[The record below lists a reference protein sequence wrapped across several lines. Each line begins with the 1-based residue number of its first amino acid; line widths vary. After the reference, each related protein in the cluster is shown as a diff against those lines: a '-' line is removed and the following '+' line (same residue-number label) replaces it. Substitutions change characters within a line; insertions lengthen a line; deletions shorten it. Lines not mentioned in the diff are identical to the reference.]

1 MAVVDR
7 ISDADWLVVWKK
19 QSDARVGRASR
30 LEDGAVRADCRGCNG
45 ATRLLLPLGAALDRA
60 ATLQLG
66 IGLRVEKVS
75 PARPVEWVALLR
87 GPDPAD
93 LTLVKKLESLPVM
106 GAQGRDWSWTLAA
119 NDLAEAEGE
128 LYLAVQCAPR
138 SQAVMVSG
146 SLRQELPAP
155 PEPVAP
161 APPPAPP
168 PKAEAAEAGGPG
180 PASRRRVR
188 ALPGGASLVFR
199 TAGDAQACKI
209 TTEDETRGVLRLDPS
224 ACAQDLRLI
233 LPVPRPDGPPPP
245 EGLGWPLGIR
255 MDAAE
260 LGSKDK
266 RSLLWLA
273 LTQGA
278 SPVSLELHRMVA
290 KRIRAPGTLG
300 PLAWDA
306 ALDPRVPPEAAIYL
320 TLQIAGGGSPVLVTI
335 PEFGPGTRHGQW
347 SPATGGSLQGRV
359 SAGEDT
365 PGMVLH
371 RAGRLVPVTPR
382 AKALPEGG
390 TQLTLGAAALDAAL
404 REAGWADGQPFEA
417 LLLAG
422 DTLLDRQSVTIT
434 AREEEGALEEATP
447 ARIRGWAGI
456 KGQPELGAEV
466 ELLVNGL
473 PYAAFSTSP
482 PGRLFET
489 RLLLGTRAEG
499 ERIELR
505 GRNAGQLLGEARLLT
520 GLPRR
525 MSDPA
530 AALRATIALREHP
543 PRVTVLLPLS
553 DADAAAE
560 ATLAAL
566 AAQMPGWA
574 RILLL
579 DRGCTRPA
587 LTALLA
593 GHEVLRVAG
602 GLADV
607 FNQGIAAAGT
617 DDVVLLAPGTRPGP
631 RWLHRL
637 RFAALATDRPASIGA
652 LNTGCDALWP
662 RPDAARLLA
671 QQAGGLRP
679 EVPVMGGPCLYL
691 RRAALDAV
699 GGFDAESF
707 PEGSGWQVDWAMRA
721 RYLGFTHHVEEGCLV
736 GPSQPEALTPEAE
749 ALLGHRYAE
758 LPRLRAALAETPA
771 WRGVTHRLAQ
781 LTQDAPAPARPRCL
795 FVIST
800 RTGGTPQTNQ
810 DLMRALQPGHET
822 LLLHCDGRVM
832 TLSRITAASEAV
844 LASHTL
850 AEPIGVLNHRSAE
863 YDAVVADW
871 LQGEAV
877 ELLHVRHMA
886 WHSLGLI
893 ERARA
898 LGIAVVVSFH
908 DFYTVCPTVKLL
920 DPQMTPCGGVCTVGE
935 GDCRAELWPRE
946 TVPPLRDRW
955 VHNWR
960 AMMGPVL
967 AQADAFVTT
976 STSAR
981 ETILRAFP
989 ALAEKPFEVIRHG
1002 RDFAHLDRPPPAPP
1016 GRAEPLRLL
1025 VLGNISRAKGAELLR
1040 DLAALDTAERLE
1052 IHVAGE
1058 IDSRLKP
1065 ARIFLHGPYER
1076 DSVLR
1081 VIEEVKPHL
1090 GAVLSL
1096 WPETYSHTLTELWSA
1111 GVPVLGFDLGAVG
1124 ERIRET
1130 GGGWLLQD
1138 TTPEA
1143 VYQALRRIAA
1153 DTEGHAARSAAVE
1166 AWRQGEGRRHGT
1178 GAMAASYAALYA
1190 RLGVAANP

>member
-7 ISDADWLVVWKK
+7 ISDAPWLVVWKK
-19 QSDARVGRASR
+19 QSDARVGRATR
-30 LEDGAVRADCRGCNG
+30 QEDGAIRADCRGCNG
-45 ATRLLLPLGAALDRA
+45 ATRLLLPLGAALDRTG
-60 ATLQLG
+60 TLHLT
-66 IGLRVEKVS
+66 IGLRVDKVS

-93 LTLVKKLESLPVM
+93 LTLVKKLESMPVM
-106 GAQGRDWSWTLAA
+106 GAQGRDWSWTLPTTE
-119 NDLAEAEGE
+119 LAEAEGE

-138 SQAVMVSG
+138 SQAVLVSG
-146 SLRQELPAP
+146 SLRQESPA
-155 PEPVAP
+155 PVAP
-161 APPPAPP
+161 KPAPAQ
-168 PKAEAAEAGGPG
+168 AEATPAEGGAMG

-209 TTEDETRGVLRLDPS
+209 TTEDEARGVLRLDPS

-233 LPVPRPDGPPPP
+233 LPVPPPQGAPPP

-255 MDAAE
+255 MEAAE
-260 LGSKDK
+260 LGSKEK

-273 LTQGA
+273 LTQGL

-290 KRIRAPGTLG
+290 KRIRAPGSLG
-300 PLAWDA
+300 PLAWDV
-306 ALDPRVPPEAAIYL
+306 ALDPRVPSEAAIYL
-320 TLQIAGGGSPVLVTI
+320 TLQIAGGGTPVLLTI
-335 PEFGPGTRHGQW
+335 PELWAGARRGQW
-347 SPATGGSLQGRV
+347 KPAPHGPLEGQV
-359 SAGEDT
+359 FAGEET
-365 PGMVLH
+365 PGMALL
-371 RAGRLVPVTPR
+371 RAGRMVPLAPR

-390 TQLTLGAAALDAAL
+390 TRLTLGAAALDAAL
-404 REAGWADGQPFEA
+404 REAGWADGEPFEA

-422 DTLLDRQSVTIT
+422 DTLLDRQTLTIA
-434 AREEEGALEEATP
+434 AREEDGALEEATP

-466 ELLVNGL
+466 EILVNGL
-473 PYAAFSTSP
+473 PYASFSTAA
-482 PGRLFET
+482 PGRGFET
-489 RLLLGTRAEG
+489 RLLLGTRPEG
-499 ERIELR
+499 DPIELR
-505 GRNAGQLLGEARLLT
+505 GRNSGQRLGETLLLT
-520 GLPRR
+520 GLPHRL
-525 MSDPA
+525 SDPA
-530 AALRATIALREHP
+530 AALRATIALRDHRP
-543 PRVTVLLPLS
+543 GVTVLVPVG
-553 DADAAAE
+553 DGDAAE
-560 ATLAAL
+560 CLAAL
-566 AAQMPGWA
+566 AAHTPGWV

-579 DRGCTRPA
+579 DRGGATPA
-587 LTALLA
+587 LLE
-593 GHEVLRVAG
+593 GQQVLRVEG
-602 GLADV
+602 GLAAG

-617 DDVVLLAPGTRPGP
+617 DDVVLLAPGARPGP

-637 RFAALATDRPASIGA
+637 LFAALATDRPASLAA
-652 LNTGCDALWP
+652 LNEGCDALWA

-707 PEGSGWQVDWAMRA
+707 PEGEGWQVDWAMRA

-736 GPSQPEALTPEAE
+736 GPAQPPALTPDAE

-758 LPRLRAALAETPA
+758 WPRLRAARDETPA
-771 WRGVTHRLAQ
+771 WRGITHRLAQ
-781 LTQDAPAPARPRCL
+781 LTQDSPPLARPRCL

-832 TLSRITAASEAV
+832 TLSRVTEAGEAV

-850 AEPIGVLNHRSAE
+850 AEPIGVLSHRSAE
-863 YDAVVADW
+863 YDAVIADW

-877 ELLHVRHMA
+877 ELLHVRHLA

-893 ERARA
+893 ERARV
-898 LGIAVVVSFH
+898 LGIPVVVSFH
-908 DFYTVCPTVKLL
+908 DFYTLCPTVKLL
-920 DPQMTPCGGVCTVGE
+920 DPQMTPCGGVCTAGE

-960 AMMGPVL
+960 AMMGPAL

-976 STSAR
+976 SASAQ
-981 ETILRAFP
+981 ETILRAYP

-1016 GRAEPLRLL
+1016 ERTEKLRLL

-1081 VIEEVKPHL
+1081 VIEEVRPHL

-1124 ERIRET
+1124 GAVGERIRET
-1130 GGGWLLQD
+1130 GGGWLLRE
-1138 TTPEA
+1138 TGPEA
-1143 VYQALRRIAA
+1143 VHQALRRIAA
-1153 DTEGHAARSAAVE
+1153 DTEGHAARTGAVE
-1166 AWRQGEGRRHGT
+1166 AWRQGEGRRYGT
-1178 GAMAASYAALYA
+1178 AAMAEAYAALYA
-1190 RLGVAANP
+1190 RLGV